1 MCDYYDPRLTDACAE
16 DDALEVQEKSKAN
29 FCDYFKP
36 SADKYS
42 PDALEAEVA
51 AIQDLNALFG
61 NETKCGSAPAN
72 ATTESAAEADGLISN
87 AESLFKYQF
96 APLDVSRYT

>member
-1 MCDYYDPRLTDACAE
+1 MCDYYDPRLPDACAE
-16 DDALEVQEKSKAN
+16 DDALEVKEKSKAN

-36 SADKYS
+36 STNKYS

-61 NETKCGSAPAN
+61 NETERKSASAS
-72 ATTESAAEADGLISN
+72 TTTNSAAEADDLASD
-87 AESLFKYQF
+87 AEALFK
-96 APLDVSRYT
+96 

>member
-36 SADKYS
+36 SDDKYS

-51 AIQDLNALFG
+51 AIKAKVP
-61 NETKCGSAPAN
+61 ESPASEKK
-72 ATTESAAEADGLISN
+72 A
-87 AESLFKYQF
+87 
-96 APLDVSRYT
+96 APLPAISDNKVSRSPQKDPEEYVVWSNKTRRCE